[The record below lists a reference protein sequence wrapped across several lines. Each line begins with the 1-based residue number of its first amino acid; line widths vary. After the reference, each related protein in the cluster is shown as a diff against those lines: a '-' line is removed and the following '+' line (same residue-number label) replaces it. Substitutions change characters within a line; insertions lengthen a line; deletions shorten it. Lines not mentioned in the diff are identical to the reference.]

1 MKTISLTTL
10 AALAAVLLFANPRAQ
25 AQAEVDPDHYDVMEP
40 DSVSQKTHMDTQG
53 AKVHY
58 QGKVTLPHRIQCEG
72 KSLHPG
78 AYLVSLDSEGK
89 TVLFTPNRKDGAVRI
104 TGVARR
110 QAHYRGQD
118 ALVLERSGN
127 ERQLAAI
134 HLGDTDL
141 VFTRSEENPASG
153 ADRTIE
159 KLFVL
164 SGASK

>member
-10 AALAAVLLFANPRAQ
+10 AALAAVLLFANPGAQ
-25 AQAEVDPDHYDVMEP
+25 AQEVDPDHYEVMEP
-40 DSVSQKTHMDTQG
+40 DSVSQKTDMGTQG

-58 QGKVTLPHRIQCEG
+58 EGKVTLPHRIQCEG

-89 TVLFTPNRKDGAVRI
+89 TVLFTPNRKDEAVRI
-104 TGVARR
+104 KGVAQR
-110 QAHYRGQD
+110 QHHYRGQN

-134 HLGDTDL
+134 HLGDMDL
-141 VFTRSEENPASG
+141 VFTRSKENSSG
-153 ADRTIE
+153 IDRKIE
-159 KLFVL
+159 RLPVL
-164 SGASK
+164 SGTSK